1 MGRVAIDRTKMIT
14 GRDALF
20 RAFLNRD
27 PTSEEIQRLDR
38 LEQLM
43 GIHDDDS
50 LWYGV
55 IIGEIYDER
64 LAKRLTDIDNVA
76 SGAADKALEKIA
88 SAVVEKA
95 DELAAQKDKGFTWRS
110 LALLMVPVILLCAV
124 TFNAGYVMGSGNYPF
139 WVRSQN
145 AFQLTLGWFL
155 SVPSGWIALLGCSP
169 FVFEF
174 YSKCVK
180 KILDNKRFGKP
191 AGKENLILYAKAIAC
206 LVVLAITAV
215 VMIYLTGA
223 NFMFQRFTFFL
234 D

>member
-1 MGRVAIDRTKMIT
+1 VGRDLAKKAEVIV

-27 PTSEEIQRLDR
+27 PTKEELQRLDR
-38 LEQLM
+38 LGQLM

-50 LWYGV
+50 LWYNV
-55 IIGEIYDER
+55 IIGEIYEDR

-76 SGAADKALEKIA
+76 SGAADKALVRIA
-88 SAVVEKA
+88 EAVVEKA

-110 LALLMVPVILLCAV
+110 LALLMVPVILVCAV
-124 TFNAGYVMGSGNYPF
+124 TFNAGYVMGNGHYPN

-145 AFQLTLGWFL
+145 TFQLTLGWFL

-169 FVFEF
+169 IVFEF
-174 YSKCVK
+174 YSKYTK
-180 KILDNKRFGKP
+180 KIMDNKRFGRP
-191 AGKENLILYAKAIAC
+191 AGKENLVLYAKSIAC
-206 LVVLAITAV
+206 LVVLALTAV
-215 VMIYLTGA
+215 IMLYLTGA